1 MEEHDRNKLL
11 AITGILDIFLILI
24 IFLYKLNMFDTFW
37 VSIVLLSHVFFY
49 YNIINYNRK
58 ILEILHYLIFI
69 LPTLSLLSDNI
80 FIKTISLCLIV
91 LIQIL
96 WIKENRC
103 ILNESDSKFG
113 YADELNYYVI
123 FLTCLLSLNIGYK
136 IK

>member
-1 MEEHDRNKLL
+1 
-11 AITGILDIFLILI
+11 
-24 IFLYKLNMFDTFW
+24 MFDTFW

-49 YNIINYNRK
+49 YNVINYNRK

-123 FLTCLLSLNIGYK
+123 FLTCLLSLNISYK

>member
-11 AITGILDIFLILI
+11 TITGILDIFLILI

>member
-11 AITGILDIFLILI
+11 TITGILDIFLILI

-49 YNIINYNRK
+49 YNVINYNRK

-123 FLTCLLSLNIGYK
+123 FLTCLLSLNISYK